1 MRVLITG
8 NSGFVGGHLGR
19 QLAAAGARV
28 FGLSSDTQTG
38 GAKPGGA
45 EPRGGE
51 IETFRADLLE
61 PEALAQVVA
70 SCDPDVVVHL
80 AGLSH
85 VGESWQRPGDYFRI
99 NFAGTVNLLQAIGD
113 RRLLFASSGEV
124 YGSVPE
130 DEQPIGE
137 ERPLEPRSPYAMTKA
152 CAERITRDH
161 GAVVVRSFN
170 VVGPGQSR
178 RFALPSFAHQLARIA
193 RDRPDDAV
201 LRVGDLT
208 PRRDFLH
215 IADAVLGY
223 TTLIEHGR
231 PGQAYNLA
239 AGQAVSIDEALRKLK
254 AISGVEA
261 EIEPDPKRIR
271 PVDTPVVIGDN
282 QRLRA
287 LGWTPQLTL
296 DDALRD
302 LWQATSDG
310 LPG

>member
-8 NSGFVGGHLGR
+8 NSGFVGGHLCR
-19 QLAAAGARV
+19 QLVKAGARV
-28 FGLSSDTQTG
+28 FGLSSDTQQTV
-38 GAKPGGA
+38 
-45 EPRGGE
+45 RQV
-51 IETFRADLLE
+51 ETFRADLLA
-61 PEALAQVVA
+61 PQALASVVA
-70 SCDPDVVVHL
+70 DCDPDVIVHL

-85 VGESWQRPGDYFRI
+85 VGESWQKWGDYLRT
-99 NFAGTVNLLQAIGD
+99 NFEGTVNLLQAIGR

-130 DEQPIGE
+130 AEQPIGE
-137 ERPLEPRSPYAMTKA
+137 ERPLDPRSPYAMTKA
-152 CAERITRDH
+152 CAERVARDH

-178 RFALPSFAHQLARIA
+178 RFALPSFAHQLAAIA
-193 RDRPDDAV
+193 YGQPGEAL

-215 IADAVLGY
+215 IADAVSGY

-231 PGQAYNLA
+231 SGQAYNLA
-239 AGQAVSIDEALRKLK
+239 SGQAVSIDEALRKLM

-261 EIEPDPKRIR
+261 EIQSDPQRIR
-271 PVDTPVVIGDN
+271 PVDTPLMVGDSR
-282 QRLRA
+282 RLGA
-287 LGWTPQLTL
+287 LGWAPRLTL

-302 LWQATSDG
+302 LWQSACDG
-310 LPG
+310 LRPG